1 MFVKKLV
8 LHHFRSYPELDVSFP
23 ERGIYITGENGKGKT
38 NLLEAID
45 YLALGRSFR
54 RVEDQELISN
64 GEKEASI
71 YLEYH
76 DESDGKDHVLSCLIG
91 QGYKAMEKDG
101 EKLKTLSKMLGSL
114 LSVHYDPSLVF
125 FFKEEP
131 MERRKFLDEVLSQV
145 DPKYLYAL
153 SRYKKLLKERN
164 TALAKDYDLDVLNVL
179 KEQLIVLSYRLVQ
192 ERKRLI
198 QVLSSRMESYYQ
210 KLFGEEKEIHLLY
223 KTTCSLEDS
232 QESYVQEMRKL
243 FDSNRSAEN
252 LRKTTLIGPHR
263 DNLLSFLEG
272 KDIALQGSQGENR
285 LASLALRLA
294 LREFFQEKKGKGP
307 LLLLDDVTSDLD
319 EKRAENLL
327 SLIKDKGQV
336 FVTGT
341 QIRKGYDAF
350 DTYICQDNTLRRK

>member
-8 LHHFRSYPELDVSFP
+8 LHHFRSYDELDVSFP
-23 ERGIYITGENGKGKT
+23 EGNIYLTGENGQGKT
-38 NLLEAID
+38 NVLEAID
-45 YLALGRSFR
+45 YLTLGRSFR
-54 RVEDQELISN
+54 RAEDKELIQN
-64 GEKEASI
+64 GNTEASI

-76 DESDGKDHVLSCLIG
+76 DESDGEDHVLSCLIG
-91 QGYKAMEKDG
+91 QGYKAFQKDAEKVRS
-101 EKLKTLSKMLGSL
+101 LSRMLGSL
-114 LSVHYDPSLVF
+114 LAVHYDPSLVF

-145 DPKYLYAL
+145 DAKYLYAL

-179 KEQLIVLSYRLVQ
+179 KDQLIQLSYRLVQ
-192 ERKRLI
+192 ERKRLAKI
-198 QVLSSRMESYYQ
+198 LSAKMAPLYAR
-210 KLFGEEKEIHLLY
+210 LFGEEREVHLLY
-223 KTTCSLEDS
+223 KTTCPLDDD
-232 QESYVQEMRKL
+232 QESYVQAMQDL
-243 FDSNRSAEN
+243 FQSNRSSEN

-263 DNLLSFLEG
+263 DNLLLYREG

-294 LREFFQEKKGKGP
+294 LQEFFLERKGKRP

-319 EKRAENLL
+319 ERRAENLL
-327 SLIKDKGQV
+327 REIQQDGQV

-341 QIRKGYDAF
+341 QIRKGYDRF
-350 DTYICQDNTLRRK
+350 TVYVCQDNTLRRK